1 MRIAFITVHG
11 CPLRQAGSKDSGGM
25 NIYILEMVKRL
36 AARGIKVDVF
46 TRHHDSLDPQIVT
59 LAPGARLVHLPA
71 GAPSLDKNS
80 VYELL
85 PIFAAQMRRFCII
98 NRLSFDLISTHYW
111 LSGLVG
117 MHLASEWDVPH
128 VTSFHT
134 MAEMKRRGRPEELE
148 ISQRDASESEIARA
162 AASVVVWTDDEKEA
176 VVNYC
181 GVDSDN
187 VSVIPPGVDLSR
199 FHPMSQRQSRD
210 YLGYGLEKNILFVGR
225 LEPLKGIDNLF
236 RAVAS
241 LENLKFI
248 TLSVVGGDGNSQEKT
263 RLEALVKKMRLNQ
276 TVHFLGPIPQEELPI
291 HYNAADVCVLP
302 SYYESFGL
310 AALEA
315 AACGKPVVASEVGGL
330 PAIVND
336 GVTGYLVPPKRM
348 DVIAE
353 RLCELL
359 EDDLLRV
366 HMGTAARIH
375 AESLGWD
382 SSADSLLRCFRE
394 LVPDTVEPAI
404 SVAGG

>member
-11 CPLRQAGSKDSGGM
+11 CPLRQAGDKDSGGM

-36 AARGIKVDVF
+36 AARGVKVDVF

-59 LAPGARLVHLPA
+59 LAQGVRLVHLPA
-71 GAPSLDKNS
+71 GPPSLDKNG

-85 PIFAAQMRRFCII
+85 PIFVAQMRRFCIL
-98 NRLSFDLISTHYW
+98 NKLNYDLISTHYW

-117 MHLASEWDVPH
+117 MRLAFEWDVPH

-134 MAEMKRRGRPEELE
+134 MAEMKRRGRPEEIE
-148 ISQRDASESEIARA
+148 IRQRDASESEIACS
-162 AASVVVWTDDEKEA
+162 AASVVVWTEDEKEA
-176 VVNYC
+176 IVNYC
-181 GVDSDN
+181 GVDPVN
-187 VSVIPPGVDLSR
+187 VSVIAPGVDLSR
-199 FHPMSQRQSRD
+199 FRPMSQRYSRD
-210 YLGYGLEKNILFVGR
+210 YLGYGPEKNILFVGR

-241 LENLKFI
+241 LENLKSI
-248 TLSVVGGDGNSQEKT
+248 TLNVVGGDGNSQEKS
-263 RLEALVKKMRLNQ
+263 RLEALVHKMQLNQ

-330 PAIVND
+330 PAIVNH
-336 GVTGYLVPPKRM
+336 GRTGYLVPPKRM

-359 EDDLLRV
+359 EDDLLRGQ
-366 HMGTAARIH
+366 MGAAARIQ

-382 SSADSLLRCFRE
+382 SSADSLLSCFKE
-394 LVPDTVEPAI
+394 LIGDTSEPVI
-404 SVAGG
+404 SLAGG

>member
-36 AARGIKVDVF
+36 GARGVKVDVF
-46 TRHHDSLDPQIVT
+46 TRHHDLLDPEIVT
-59 LAPGARLVHLPA
+59 LTPGVRLVHLPA
-71 GAPSLDKNS
+71 GPPSLDKNG

-85 PIFAAQMRRFCII
+85 PIFASQMRRFCIV
-98 NRLSFDLISTHYW
+98 NRLNYDLISTHYW

-117 MHLASEWDVPH
+117 MRLASEWAVPH

-148 ISQRDASESEIARA
+148 ISQRDASESEIARS
-162 AASVVVWTDDEKEA
+162 AASVIVWTEDEKEA
-176 VVNYC
+176 VVDYC
-181 GVDSDN
+181 DVDSDN
-187 VSVIPPGVDLSR
+187 VSVIAPGVDLSR
-199 FHPMSQRQSRD
+199 FRPMSQRYSRD
-210 YLGYGLEKNILFVGR
+210 YLGYGPEKNILFVGR
-225 LEPLKGIDNLF
+225 LEPLKGVDNLF

-241 LENLKFI
+241 LENLKSI
-248 TLSVVGGDGNSQEKT
+248 TLSVVGGDGNSQEKR
-263 RLEALVKKMRLNQ
+263 RLQALAKKMRLNQ

-291 HYNAADVCVLP
+291 YYNAADVCVLP
-302 SYYESFGL
+302 SYYESFGF

-315 AACGKPVVASEVGGL
+315 SACGKPVIASEVGGL
-330 PAIVND
+330 RTIVNH
-336 GVTGYLVPPKRM
+336 GRTGFLVPPKRM
-348 DVIAE
+348 DLIAE

-359 EDDLLRV
+359 DDDLLRAQ
-366 HMGTAARIH
+366 MGAAGRIR

-382 SSADSLLRCFRE
+382 SSVDSLLRRFKE
-394 LVPDTVEPAI
+394 LIPQTAESVI

>member
-36 AARGIKVDVF
+36 ADRGIKVDVF

-117 MHLASEWDVPH
+117 MRLASEWDVPH

-210 YLGYGLEKNILFVGR
+210 YLGYGPEKNILFVGR

-241 LENLKFI
+241 LENLKSI
-248 TLSVVGGDGNSQEKT
+248 TLSVVGGDGNSQEKI

>member
-117 MHLASEWDVPH
+117 MPLASEWDVPH

-210 YLGYGLEKNILFVGR
+210 YLGYGPGKNILFVGR

-394 LVPDTVEPAI
+394 LVPDTFEPTI
-404 SVAGG
+404 SVAGS